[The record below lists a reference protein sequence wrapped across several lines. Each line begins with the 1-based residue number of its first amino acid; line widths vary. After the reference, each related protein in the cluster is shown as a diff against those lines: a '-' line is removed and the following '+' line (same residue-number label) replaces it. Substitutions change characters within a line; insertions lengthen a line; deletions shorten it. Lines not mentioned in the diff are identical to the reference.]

1 MYQGS
6 CSGVIARK
14 VLIRMALLQRETLTD
29 LKNRTLNCLKWHFS
43 TARRSIK
50 TTAMLIEDGGIC
62 PLFRPHRGAFGS
74 LSFPTPGNLPSNAK
88 KLLMPVAL
96 PGGHGRTWNRPPPV
110 GDRDLFLG

>member
-29 LKNRTLNCLKWHFS
+29 IKNRTLNCLKWHFS
-43 TARRSIK
+43 TAGRSIK

-62 PLFRPHRGAFGS
+62 PLFRPHRGAFGQAQLILLNNPLDLVS
-74 LSFPTPGNLPSNAK
+74 GIIQQYSANAC
-88 KLLMPVAL
+88 
-96 PGGHGRTWNRPPPV
+96 
-110 GDRDLFLG
+110 